1 MKQKNCPNCG
11 APYDLWRVCCPYC
24 NTPYLDLTF
33 FDLDSADPI
42 FLRFKAKLNGTS
54 VVITQKV
61 KIVPGTSITLSS
73 SSQNFYGGIG
83 YQEIGNLVSDQSV
96 DTVMSFKGVP
106 LENGELMRIEV
117 VDK

>member
-33 FDLDSADPI
+33 FDLDSKDPI
-42 FLRFKAKLNGTS
+42 FLRFKANLNGTP

-61 KIVPGTSITLSS
+61 KIVPGTSMTLSS
-73 SSQNFYGGIG
+73 SSQNFYGG
-83 YQEIGNLVSDQSV
+83 NLVLDQSV

-106 LENGELMRIEV
+106 FENGELMRIEV

>member
-33 FDLDSADPI
+33 FDLDSKDPI
-42 FLRFKAKLNGTS
+42 FLRFKANLNGTS

-61 KIVPGTSITLSS
+61 KIVPGTSMTLSS
-73 SSQNFYGGIG
+73 SSQNFYGG
-83 YQEIGNLVSDQSV
+83 NLVLEHSL
-96 DTVMSFKGVP
+96 DTVMSFKRVP
-106 LENGELMRIEV
+106 FGNGELMRIEV

>member
-54 VVITQKV
+54 FIITQKV
-61 KIVPGTSITLSS
+61 KIVPGTSMTLGRA
-73 SSQNFYGGIG
+73 SQNSYGG
-83 YQEIGNLVSDQSV
+83 LVVDQSV

-106 LENGELMRIEV
+106 FENGELMRIEV

>member
-1 MKQKNCPNCG
+1 MKQKNRPNCG

-33 FDLDSADPI
+33 FDLDSKDPI
-42 FLRFKAKLNGTS
+42 FLRFKAKFNGTS

-61 KIVPGTSITLSS
+61 KIVPGTSMTLSS
-73 SSQNFYGGIG
+73 SSQNFYGG
-83 YQEIGNLVSDQSV
+83 NLVLDQSV

-106 LENGELMRIEV
+106 FENGELMRIEV

>member
-33 FDLDSADPI
+33 FDLDSKDPI
-42 FLRFKAKLNGTS
+42 FLRFKAKFNGTS

-61 KIVPGTSITLSS
+61 KIVPGTSMTLSS
-73 SSQNFYGGIG
+73 SSQNFYGG
-83 YQEIGNLVSDQSV
+83 NLVLDQSV

-106 LENGELMRIEV
+106 FENGELMRIEV

>member
-42 FLRFKAKLNGTS
+42 FLRFKAKFNGTS

-61 KIVPGTSITLSS
+61 KIVPGTSMTLSS
-73 SSQNFYGGIG
+73 SSQNFYGG
-83 YQEIGNLVSDQSV
+83 NLVLDQSV

-106 LENGELMRIEV
+106 FENGELMRIEV